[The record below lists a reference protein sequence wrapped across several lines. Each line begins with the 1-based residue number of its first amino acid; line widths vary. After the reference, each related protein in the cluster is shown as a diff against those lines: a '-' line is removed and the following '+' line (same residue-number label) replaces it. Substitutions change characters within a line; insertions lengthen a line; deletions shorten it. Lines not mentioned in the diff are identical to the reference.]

1 MEYQDKVE
9 GRDPYT
15 LRDEVPVE
23 INAIP
28 TRGLAVQAATLSF
41 LQPDNDSALKDYQ
54 DTMGRAP
61 SEIPSVLQQ
70 KIKASHAQMREVYSH
85 ALIPLLAD
93 PTVPFE
99 QKQAAFDSQR
109 QETEAPDPLDT
120 FATEALVLASP
131 GETVQGENV
140 RMSILESM
148 NQVNDHYRQIQEI
161 ENSVKSDQSN
171 HSGKVLDLLEMFLP
185 GEMGL
190 TAGKIAQG
198 LYGDTSITAAA
209 ALLPGSARKQLSE
222 AIANMPMEAR
232 VDFIQQLAPIVSESS
247 GILTDK
253 NQLRINQW
261 LSEVA
266 RGDVDAM
273 DQWVDNIFNVLDLTG
288 IGKLLT
294 AGPKAARKVAE
305 SGRKLATAQRTSAEE
320 RFAQYTNRV
329 DPSEN
334 RPHTE
339 PITGVTG
346 DAQITSVPQVR
357 SNIDALE
364 LAESQRADL
373 LGKTSG
379 QLDKGQ
385 VRSLNEELKALK
397 SDLKNGGLTPA
408 QLRMPGAATAAV
420 ERRQNIQAQ
429 ITRVEDQINRNADAA
444 KVDQEIAK
452 LDSTIEQLKKDIS
465 TRPQQLNPIAAAIHR
480 TELNSVIG
488 FSNPRTPASIL
499 DNTNP
504 SRARNLHAQIYMQ
517 SEGFVNAVTG
527 GTKNEALIRAVL
539 PQVGDSTGVVKRVLD
554 DKESTLRAQLSKE
567 LGLAVKNTFG
577 GFAFTERELAA
588 ARAAKV
594 EDYSTVSGLK
604 INDAMTSF
612 KTSDDGLHM
621 EVDAVYTNGE
631 GGWLRAEDA
640 VSQATVAL
648 RKQGVVTSDLEI
660 LRRNGGE
667 YEPVKLDEVKGKDG
681 EYAVRL
687 RIRDSIRPEDITD
700 WDALDVK
707 RNLFDYFETKGE
719 NTWGSINRHVIDAAS
734 SVHKQIT
741 GSLTLAD
748 DKAARLSS
756 AFTEM
761 FEVAFS
767 VPYQRLPAAR
777 RQAIDEYIKEANVKE
792 LKFDRQAL
800 RSRFTDPELDVIQG
814 WRDAWDVMW
823 DFENYDLVKS
833 LIRDNFKLID
843 HPNLRA
849 VVRERPKRY
858 DNRVVYNPNTD
869 AVEKLTDA
877 QIDDLYKTGG
887 NIAEFRRPL
896 DIAGK
901 EVTHIRIENNAASYA
916 RAFKENDKML
926 DKRDGYYQVFYKHPQ
941 FIEETL
947 PGKTP
952 RVIQVVGNIRD
963 AKKLAEDLKKQ
974 FPDREYTRRG
984 DDRGIDRSKDAYWDM
999 QHVGGRLAQR
1009 HRGELLE
1016 NSVGLKSMG
1025 EMDFI
1030 HSPADSAVRAAQS
1043 IGGRLAMRDTLEV
1056 AKQRFLDQYK
1066 SVLPMEDGRPVF
1078 PANRGQIRQKGTPTN
1093 TKLADARTVW
1103 EYIRSVENG
1112 YINAMDGAV
1121 KNAFNLLAEYSG
1133 AKGYDTVEKLAR
1145 AGEDVNVTGTIKGG
1159 VFASMMASNPLRQII
1174 VQPNQSLRMA
1184 AYNPSGFFSGRV
1196 MGMLAEE
1203 FKVRITGQTAS
1214 PKDSFGLWL
1223 NETGVEQAITRGNL
1237 IRGTLL
1243 DAAEGSTLLSKTHDA
1258 TLGNLRKIG
1267 YDTGEK
1273 LNLAIHGAFVFDKY
1287 KQAGRD
1293 ILNRRVREEM
1303 HAELRHL
1310 TGNMNLA
1317 GDMPYNQNA
1326 LALLFTYMQVPHK
1339 FLLMSANRG
1348 LTPAM
1353 RMRLLAADLT
1363 IWGLPVATITAAAGV
1378 DLPVENEWMREFLE
1392 DGLQSVALNQ
1402 MATIFTGEKQRVDW
1416 SSLEPFGLES
1426 WYKMGDS
1433 FLFDGAVKGMV
1444 SNTPTARV
1452 FGLGADSRLGL
1463 AIKTTTSY
1471 FKDVFEVD
1479 DMYTATD
1486 LLDVANSWASMS
1498 SGWTNFQKARAA
1510 WMFSKMRDRLDR
1522 PTDDDVTK
1530 WEAIA
1535 QAFGFGTK
1543 DTSDFYA
1550 TMKLAN
1556 KKDIEET
1563 AKKDM
1568 EEIARMISLATNNDP
1583 MSEKSIR
1590 MYSQLM
1596 SSTGWL
1602 PDKEAHRKYLHRI
1615 EEGWKVDANEKVRKK
1630 LFDEVINLPRPDVP
1644 SDPIKNSS
1652 LTEEDKQLFLQTRQM
1667 QMEQLSRFQKMAEED
1682 LKKD

>member
-9 GRDPYT
+9 GQDPYT

-28 TRGLAVQAATLSF
+28 SRGLSVTAATLSF
-41 LQPDNDSALKDYQ
+41 LQPDDNAALEDFQ
-54 DTMGRAP
+54 HTMGRAP
-61 SEIPSVLQQ
+61 SEVPSVLQE
-70 KIKASHAQMREVYSH
+70 KIKASHGRMKEVYSQ
-85 ALIPLLAD
+85 ALIPILSD
-93 PTVPFE
+93 PSVPFE
-99 QKQAAFDSQR
+99 QKQAAFDSQ
-109 QETEAPDPLDT
+109 QNDTEAPDPLET
-120 FATEALVLASP
+120 FATEALVASSP
-131 GETVQGENV
+131 GESVQGENV
-140 RMSILESM
+140 RLAILSSM
-148 NQVNDHYRQIQEI
+148 GKVNDHYRQIQEI
-161 ENSVKSDQSN
+161 ENSVKADQGGA
-171 HSGKVLDLLEMFLP
+171 SGKLLDLLEMFLP
-185 GEMGL
+185 GEMGI
-190 TAGKIAQG
+190 TAGKVAQG
-198 LYGDTSITAAA
+198 LYGDVSTTAAA
-209 ALLPGSARKQLSE
+209 SVLPGTARRQLGE
-222 AIANMPMEAR
+222 AVANMPMEQR
-232 VDFIQQLAPIVSESS
+232 IEFIQQLAPIVAESS
-247 GILTDK
+247 GIMTDK

-261 LSEVA
+261 LTEVA
-266 RGDVDAM
+266 RGDVEAM
-273 DQWVDNIFNVLDLTG
+273 DEWIDNIFHVLDLTG

-294 AGPKAARKVAE
+294 SGPKAAT
-305 SGRKLATAQRTSAEE
+305 KLAGATKDFATRKTRESEARYAE
-320 RFAQYTNRV
+320 YTNRV
-329 DPSEN
+329 DPSEF
-334 RPHTE
+334 RPHTV
-339 PITGVTG
+339 PIDGVTG
-346 DAQITSVPQVR
+346 DAVIKAVPEVR
-357 SNIDALE
+357 SNIDQLEAAEAL
-364 LAESQRADL
+364 RADM

-379 QLDKGQ
+379 QLEKGK
-385 VRSLNEELKALK
+385 VASMLEEKKALRK
-397 SDLKNGGLTPA
+397 DLKEGGLTPA
-408 QLRMPGAATAAV
+408 QLRVPGAATAAV

-429 ITRVEDQINRNADAA
+429 IQRIDDQLTRNADAA
-444 KVDQEIAK
+444 KVDQELAK
-452 LDSTIEQLKKDIS
+452 LDETIAQLKKDIS
-465 TRPQQLNPIAAAIHR
+465 ARPQELNPITAAIRR
-480 TELNSVIG
+480 TELNSIIG
-488 FSNPRTPASIL
+488 FSNPRTPASVL

-504 SRARNLHAQIYMQ
+504 ARARSLHSQIYFQ
-517 SEGFVNAVTG
+517 PEGFANAVTG
-527 GTKNEALIRAVL
+527 GSKNEALIRAVT
-539 PQVGDSTGVVKRVLD
+539 PQVGDSSGVVKRVVD
-554 DKESTLRAQLSKE
+554 DKESELRQQLTSE
-567 LGLAVKNTFG
+567 LGLAVQNTFG
-577 GFAFTERELAA
+577 GFAFTERELAS

-604 INDAMTSF
+604 INDGMTSI
-612 KTSDDGLHM
+612 KASDDGVNL
-621 EVDAVYTNGE
+621 EIDAVYTNGE

-640 VSQATVAL
+640 MSQATLAL
-648 RKQGVVTSDLEI
+648 RKQGVVAEDLEV

-687 RIRDSIRPEDITD
+687 RVTEDIRAHDVKD
-700 WDALDVK
+700 WDELDVK

-719 NTWGSINRHVIDAAS
+719 NTWGSINRHVVDAAS
-734 SVHKQIT
+734 SIHKQIT

-761 FEVAFS
+761 FELAFS
-767 VPYQRLPAAR
+767 TPYQKLPSAR
-777 RQAIDEYIKEANVKE
+777 RKAIDEYIKEANVKE

-800 RSRFTDPELDVIQG
+800 RSRFTDPELDVVQG

-823 DFENYDLVKS
+823 QFENYDLVKT
-833 LIRDNFKLID
+833 LVRDKFQLLD
-843 HPNLRA
+843 HANLRA

-858 DNRVVYNPNTD
+858 DNRTVYNPNTD
-869 AVEKLTDA
+869 SIEKLTDA
-877 QIDDLYKTGG
+877 QIDALYQAGG
-887 NIAEFRRPL
+887 NVAEFRRP
-896 DIAGK
+896 IEINGK
-901 EVTHIRIENNAASYA
+901 EVAHAMIENNASNYS
-916 RAFKENDKML
+916 RAFNSSDQML
-926 DKRDGYYQVFYKHPQ
+926 AKRDGYYQVFYKHPQ
-941 FIEETL
+941 FVEEAM

-963 AKKLAEDLKKQ
+963 ATKLTEDLAKQ
-974 FPDREYTRRG
+974 FPDRTYTRRG

-1025 EMDFI
+1025 DMDYI

-1056 AKQRFLDQYK
+1056 AKQRYLNQYK

-1078 PANRGQIRQKGTPTN
+1078 PANRGQIRLKGTPTN
-1093 TKLADARTVW
+1093 TKLADARSTW

-1112 YINAMDGAV
+1112 YINAMDGVV
-1121 KNAFNLLAEYSG
+1121 KNAFNVLAEYSG

-1145 AGEDVNVTGTIKGG
+1145 AGEDINITGTIKGG
-1159 VFASMMASNPLRQII
+1159 VFASMMASNPLRQLI
-1174 VQPNQSLRMA
+1174 VQPNQSMRMA

-1196 MGMLAEE
+1196 TSMLFEE
-1203 FKVRITGQTAS
+1203 LQTRIKGTATS

-1273 LNLAIHGAFVFDKY
+1273 LNLVVHGAFVFDKY

-1293 ILNRRVREEM
+1293 ITNLRVREEM

-1348 LTPAM
+1348 LDPAM

-1363 IWGLPVATITAAAGV
+1363 IWGLPVAAITSAAGV

-1392 DGLQSVALNQ
+1392 DGLQSVVLNQ
-1402 MATIFTGEKQRVDW
+1402 LATVFTGERQRVDW
-1416 SSLEPFGLES
+1416 SSLEPFGLDS

-1433 FLFDGAVKGMV
+1433 LLFDGAVKGMIG
-1444 SNTPTARV
+1444 NTPTARV
-1452 FGLGADSRLGL
+1452 FGLGADSRLGMAL
-1463 AIKTTTSY
+1463 QTTSSY
-1471 FKDVFEVD
+1471 FKDMLEVEGT
-1479 DMYTATD
+1479 YTATD
-1486 LLDVANSWASMS
+1486 YLDVANAWASMS

-1510 WMFSKMRDRLDR
+1510 WMFGTMRDRLDR

-1535 QAFGFGTK
+1535 QLFGFGTK
-1543 DTSDFYA
+1543 DTASFYE
-1550 TMKLAN
+1550 TMKLSN
-1556 KKDIEET
+1556 
-1563 AKKDM
+1563 KKDM
-1568 EEIARMISLATNNDP
+1568 EDAAKQDMEAMARMISLASNGDP
-1583 MSEKSIR
+1583 RSEKSIR

-1596 SSTGWL
+1596 GSTGWM

-1615 EEGWKVDANEKVRKK
+1615 QEGWVVPSNEKVRKK
-1630 LFDEVINLPRPDVP
+1630 LFDEIINLPRPDIP

-1652 LTEEDKQLFLQTRQM
+1652 LTEEDKRSFLETRQM
-1667 QMEQLSRFQKMAEED
+1667 QLDHLARYQKMADDEM
-1682 LKKD
+1682 KKD